1 MCLKLLANRNAW
13 YSVTET
19 ALTFAQLVE
28 RLGGFTPANIESWV
42 FVKSPFTLSHWTMN
56 VVEVLLIVGALWGL
70 RHSVARFKAGESVY
84 LGFWLASV
92 LFMLALEIPVYFP
105 EKLGAPDNALFFIH
119 NEFSV
124 QFFFG
129 RAPLY
134 ILALYPAIM
143 YASFVL
149 VRQAGLFDQR
159 WGALI
164 GALGVGVVHHVFYEI
179 FDHFGPQYGW
189 WTWNYPNFTSSL
201 ASVPVSSMVGFAFV
215 GPIALTLAT
224 QLLVPKSV
232 VAHNA
237 DAKDA
242 SRRIRSFAI
251 GTLLTLGQLLR
262 LTTFSSRGLW
272 AYSKAYLVLFLGVFT
287 GLWLY
292 ALPDYFSAV
301 EGITS
306 QGYPVGSLPYVLGC
320 SGLAIFF
327 LLRER
332 RQFLSRDFA
341 FLISKLDDATLFKR
355 AHVAIPVRVRHNVS
369 DSAASVAEA
378 DVDYKIEVT
387 GLLAI
392 PVTFPKT
399 SI

>member
-1 MCLKLLANRNAW
+1 MCLKLWVNRNAW
-13 YSVTET
+13 CSVTET
-19 ALTFAQLVE
+19 ALTFTQLVE
-28 RLGGFTPANIESWV
+28 RLGGFSPENIASWA
-42 FVKSPFTLSHWTMN
+42 FVKSPLTLSHWTMN
-56 VVEVLLIVGALWGL
+56 VIEVLLILGALWGL
-70 RHSVARFKAGESVY
+70 RHSMARFKAGESIY

-92 LFMLALEIPVYFP
+92 IFMLALEIPVYFP

-201 ASVPVSSMVGFAFV
+201 ASVPVSSMVSFAFV

-232 VAHNA
+232 VVQKTPTMPG
-237 DAKDA
+237 D
-242 SRRIRSFAI
+242 RRVRGFAL
-251 GTLLTLGQLLR
+251 GTLLAGLLTPIIFVMLTLNTWFSVLGINLTPRLEMLASAVLVGGALGLTLRQFLR
-262 LTTFSSRGLW
+262 LTSFSTEGLW
-272 AYSKAYLVLFLGVFT
+272 HYSRAYFALFLSVFS

-292 ALPDYFSAV
+292 ALPDYLVATN
-301 EGITS
+301 GLTP
-306 QGYPVGSLPYVLGC
+306 QGFPVGSLTYVLGC
-320 SGLAIFF
+320 MAFALFF
-327 LLRER
+327 LLRE
-332 RQFLSRDFA
+332 
-341 FLISKLDDATLFKR
+341 KR
-355 AHVAIPVRVRHNVS
+355 
-369 DSAASVAEA
+369 
-378 DVDYKIEVT
+378 
-387 GLLAI
+387 
-392 PVTFPKT
+392 
-399 SI
+399 

>member
-1 MCLKLLANRNAW
+1 MCLKLWVNRNAW
-13 YSVTET
+13 CSVTET
-19 ALTFAQLVE
+19 ALTFTQLVE
-28 RLGGFTPANIESWV
+28 RLGGFSPENIASWA

-56 VVEVLLIVGALWGL
+56 VIEVLLILGALWGL
-70 RHSVARFKAGESVY
+70 RHSMARFKAGESIY

-92 LFMLALEIPVYFP
+92 IFMLALEIPVYFP

-201 ASVPVSSMVGFAFV
+201 ASVPVSSMVSFAFV

-232 VAHNA
+232 VVQKTPTMPG
-237 DAKDA
+237 D
-242 SRRIRSFAI
+242 RRVRGFAL
-251 GTLLTLGQLLR
+251 GTLLAGLLTPIIFVMLTLNTWFSVLGINLTPRLEMLASAVLVGGALGLTLRQFLR
-262 LTTFSSRGLW
+262 LTSFSTEGLW
-272 AYSKAYLVLFLGVFT
+272 HYSRAYFALFLSVFS

-292 ALPDYFSAV
+292 ALPDYLVATN
-301 EGITS
+301 GLTP
-306 QGYPVGSLPYVLGC
+306 QGFPIGSLTYVLGC
-320 SGLAIFF
+320 MAFALFF

-332 RQFLSRDFA
+332 R
-341 FLISKLDDATLFKR
+341 
-355 AHVAIPVRVRHNVS
+355 
-369 DSAASVAEA
+369 
-378 DVDYKIEVT
+378 
-387 GLLAI
+387 
-392 PVTFPKT
+392 
-399 SI
+399 

>member
-1 MCLKLLANRNAW
+1 MCLKLRVNSNAW
-13 YSVTET
+13 CPVTEADA
-19 ALTFAQLVE
+19 ALTFTQLAE
-28 RLGGFTPANIESWV
+28 RLGGFTPQNIESWV

-56 VVEVLLIVGALWGL
+56 VIEVLLLVGALWGL
-70 RHSVARFKAGESVY
+70 RHSMARFKAGESIC

-92 LFMLALEIPVYFP
+92 IFMLALEIPVYFP

-149 VRQAGLFDQR
+149 VRRAGLFDQR

-224 QLLVPKSV
+224 QLLVPKSI
-232 VAHNA
+232 VARNA
-237 DAKDA
+237 HAKDV
-242 SRRIRSFAI
+242 RGQVWRFAL
-251 GTLLTLGQLLR
+251 GTLLAGLLTPVIFVMLTLNTWFNLLGIDLTPTSEMVASVAIVGMALILTVGQLLR
-262 LTTFSSRGLW
+262 LTAFSSQGLLR
-272 AYSKAYLVLFLGVFT
+272 YSKAYLALFLGVFA

-306 QGYPVGSLPYVLGC
+306 EGYPVGSLPYVLGC
-320 SGLAIFF
+320 SGLAAFF

-332 RQFLSRDFA
+332 R
-341 FLISKLDDATLFKR
+341 
-355 AHVAIPVRVRHNVS
+355 
-369 DSAASVAEA
+369 
-378 DVDYKIEVT
+378 
-387 GLLAI
+387 
-392 PVTFPKT
+392 
-399 SI
+399 

>member
-1 MCLKLLANRNAW
+1 MCLKLWVNRNAW
-13 YSVTET
+13 CPVIENVTETET
-19 ALTFAQLVE
+19 ALTFTQLVE
-28 RLGGFTPANIESWV
+28 RLGGFTPQNIESWA
-42 FVKSPFTLSHWTMN
+42 FVKSPLTLSHWTMN

-70 RHSVARFKAGESVY
+70 RHSIARFKAGESVY

-143 YASFVL
+143 YAAFVL

-224 QLLVPKSV
+224 QLFVPKSV
-232 VAHNA
+232 VADKGHA
-237 DAKDA
+237 EAA
-242 SRRIRSFAI
+242 SRRVRRFAL
-251 GTLLTLGQLLR
+251 GTLLAGLLTPVILVLLTLDTWFSLLGIEMTPRSEIVASVAIVGTALLITLGQFLR

-272 AYSKAYLVLFLGVFT
+272 AYSKAYLALFLGVFA

-306 QGYPVGSLPYVLGC
+306 EGYPVGSLPYLLGC
-320 SGLAIFF
+320 SALAIFF

-332 RQFLSRDFA
+332 R
-341 FLISKLDDATLFKR
+341 
-355 AHVAIPVRVRHNVS
+355 
-369 DSAASVAEA
+369 
-378 DVDYKIEVT
+378 
-387 GLLAI
+387 
-392 PVTFPKT
+392 
-399 SI
+399 

>member
-1 MCLKLLANRNAW
+1 
-13 YSVTET
+13 
-19 ALTFAQLVE
+19 
-28 RLGGFTPANIESWV
+28 
-42 FVKSPFTLSHWTMN
+42 WTMN
-56 VVEVLLIVGALWGL
+56 VIEVLLILGALWGL
-70 RHSVARFKAGESVY
+70 RHSMAHFKAGESVY

-92 LFMLALEIPVYFP
+92 IFMLALEIPVYFP

-159 WGALI
+159 GGALI

-201 ASVPVSSMVGFAFV
+201 ASVPVSSMVSFAFV

-232 VAHNA
+232 VTQ
-237 DAKDA
+237 DAQTKPE
-242 SRRIRSFAI
+242 SRRVRGFVL
-251 GTLLTLGQLLR
+251 GTLLAGLLTPIIFVLLTLNTWFSVLGIDLTPRLEMLASVAIVGTALGLTLRQFLR
-262 LTTFSSRGLW
+262 LTTFSTQGLW
-272 AYSKAYLVLFLGVFT
+272 RYSRAYFALFLSVFS
-287 GLWLY
+287 GLWFY
-292 ALPDYFSAV
+292 ALPNYLSATD
-301 EGITS
+301 GLTP
-306 QGYPVGSLPYVLGC
+306 QGFPVGSLAYVLGC
-320 SGLAIFF
+320 MAFALFF
-327 LLRER
+327 LLRE
-332 RQFLSRDFA
+332 
-341 FLISKLDDATLFKR
+341 K
-355 AHVAIPVRVRHNVS
+355 H
-369 DSAASVAEA
+369 
-378 DVDYKIEVT
+378 
-387 GLLAI
+387 
-392 PVTFPKT
+392 
-399 SI
+399 

>member
-1 MCLKLLANRNAW
+1 MCLKLWVNSNARCP
-13 YSVTET
+13 VTEADA
-19 ALTFAQLVE
+19 ALTFTQLVE
-28 RLGGFTPANIESWV
+28 RLGGFTPQNIESWV

-56 VVEVLLIVGALWGL
+56 VIEVLLIVGALWGL
-70 RHSVARFKAGESVY
+70 RHSMARFKAGESVY

-92 LFMLALEIPVYFP
+92 IFMLALEIPVYFP
-105 EKLGAPDNALFFIH
+105 EKLGAPNNAVFFIH

-149 VRQAGLFDQR
+149 VRRAGLFDQR
-159 WGALI
+159 WGTLI

-224 QLLVPKSV
+224 QLLVPKSID
-232 VAHNA
+232 ARNA
-237 DAKDA
+237 QAQGA
-242 SRRIRSFAI
+242 RGQVWRFAL
-251 GTLLTLGQLLR
+251 GTLLAGLLTPIIFVMLTLNTWFNLLGIDLTPTSEMAASVATVGISLVLTVDQLLR
-262 LTTFSSRGLW
+262 LTVFSSRGLLG
-272 AYSKAYLVLFLGVFT
+272 YSKAYLALFLGVFA

-306 QGYPVGSLPYVLGC
+306 EGYPVGSLPYVLGC
-320 SGLAIFF
+320 SGLAVFF

-332 RQFLSRDFA
+332 R
-341 FLISKLDDATLFKR
+341 
-355 AHVAIPVRVRHNVS
+355 
-369 DSAASVAEA
+369 
-378 DVDYKIEVT
+378 
-387 GLLAI
+387 
-392 PVTFPKT
+392 
-399 SI
+399 

>member
-1 MCLKLLANRNAW
+1 MCLKLWVNSNAW
-13 YSVTET
+13 CPVTEADV
-19 ALTFAQLVE
+19 ALTFTQLVE
-28 RLGGFTPANIESWV
+28 RLGGFTPQNVESWV

-56 VVEVLLIVGALWGL
+56 VIEVLLIVGALWGL
-70 RHSVARFKAGESVY
+70 RHSMARFKAGESVY

-92 LFMLALEIPVYFP
+92 IFMLALEIPVYFP

-149 VRQAGLFDQR
+149 VRRAGLFDQR

-224 QLLVPKSV
+224 QLLVPKSI
-232 VAHNA
+232 VARNA
-237 DAKDA
+237 HAKDV
-242 SRRIRSFAI
+242 RGQVWRFAL
-251 GTLLTLGQLLR
+251 GTLLAGLLTPVIFVMLTLNTWFNLLGIDLTPTSEMVASVAIVGMALLLTVRQLLR
-262 LTTFSSRGLW
+262 LTAFSSQGLLS
-272 AYSKAYLVLFLGVFT
+272 YSKAYLALFLGVFT

-301 EGITS
+301 EGVTS
-306 QGYPVGSLPYVLGC
+306 EGYPVGSLPYVLGC
-320 SGLAIFF
+320 SGLAAFF

-332 RQFLSRDFA
+332 R
-341 FLISKLDDATLFKR
+341 
-355 AHVAIPVRVRHNVS
+355 
-369 DSAASVAEA
+369 
-378 DVDYKIEVT
+378 
-387 GLLAI
+387 
-392 PVTFPKT
+392 
-399 SI
+399 

>member
-1 MCLKLLANRNAW
+1 M
-13 YSVTET
+13 TET
-19 ALTFAQLVE
+19 ALTFTQLVE
-28 RLGGFTPANIESWV
+28 RLGGFHPENIESWA

-56 VVEVLLIVGALWGL
+56 VIEVLLIVGALWGL
-70 RHSVARFKAGESVY
+70 RHSMARFKAGESIY

-92 LFMLALEIPVYFP
+92 IFMLALEIPVYFP

-201 ASVPVSSMVGFAFV
+201 ASVPVSSMVSFAFV

-232 VAHNA
+232 VVQKTPTMPG
-237 DAKDA
+237 D
-242 SRRIRSFAI
+242 RRVRGFAL
-251 GTLLTLGQLLR
+251 GTLLAGLLTPIIFVMLTLNTWFSVLGINLTPRLEMLASAVLVGGALGLTLRQFLR
-262 LTTFSSRGLW
+262 LTSFSTEGLW
-272 AYSKAYLVLFLGVFT
+272 HYSRAYFALFLSVFS

-292 ALPDYFSAV
+292 ALPDYLVATN
-301 EGITS
+301 GLTP
-306 QGYPVGSLPYVLGC
+306 QGFPIGSLTYVLGC
-320 SGLAIFF
+320 MAFALFF
-327 LLRER
+327 LLRE
-332 RQFLSRDFA
+332 
-341 FLISKLDDATLFKR
+341 KR
-355 AHVAIPVRVRHNVS
+355 
-369 DSAASVAEA
+369 
-378 DVDYKIEVT
+378 
-387 GLLAI
+387 
-392 PVTFPKT
+392 
-399 SI
+399 

>member
-1 MCLKLLANRNAW
+1 MCLKLWVNSNAW
-13 YSVTET
+13 CPVTEADA
-19 ALTFAQLVE
+19 ALTFTQLVE
-28 RLGGFTPANIESWV
+28 RLGGFTPQNVESWV

-56 VVEVLLIVGALWGL
+56 VIEVLLIVGALWGL
-70 RHSVARFKAGESVY
+70 RHSMARFKAGESVY

-92 LFMLALEIPVYFP
+92 IFMLALEIPVYFP

-149 VRQAGLFDQR
+149 VRRAGLFDQR

-189 WTWNYPNFTSSL
+189 WTWNYPNFTASL

-224 QLLVPKSV
+224 QLLIPKSI
-232 VAHNA
+232 VARNA
-237 DAKDA
+237 HAKDV
-242 SRRIRSFAI
+242 RGQVWRFAL
-251 GTLLTLGQLLR
+251 GTLLAGLLTPVIFVMLTLNTWFNLLGIDLTPTSEMVASVAIVGMALILTVGQLLR
-262 LTTFSSRGLW
+262 LTAFSSQGLLR
-272 AYSKAYLVLFLGVFT
+272 YSKAYLALFLGVFA

-306 QGYPVGSLPYVLGC
+306 EGYPVGSLPYVLGC
-320 SGLAIFF
+320 SGLAAFF

-332 RQFLSRDFA
+332 R
-341 FLISKLDDATLFKR
+341 
-355 AHVAIPVRVRHNVS
+355 
-369 DSAASVAEA
+369 
-378 DVDYKIEVT
+378 
-387 GLLAI
+387 
-392 PVTFPKT
+392 
-399 SI
+399 

>member
-1 MCLKLLANRNAW
+1 MCLKLWVNRNAW
-13 YSVTET
+13 CSVTET
-19 ALTFAQLVE
+19 ALTFTQLVE
-28 RLGGFTPANIESWV
+28 RLGGFHPENIESWA

-56 VVEVLLIVGALWGL
+56 VIEVLLIVGALWGL
-70 RHSVARFKAGESVY
+70 RHSMARFKAGESIY

-92 LFMLALEIPVYFP
+92 IFMLALEIPVYFP

-201 ASVPVSSMVGFAFV
+201 ASVPVSSMVSFAFV

-232 VAHNA
+232 VVQKTPTMPG
-237 DAKDA
+237 D
-242 SRRIRSFAI
+242 RRVRGFAL
-251 GTLLTLGQLLR
+251 GTLLAGLLTPIIFVMLTLNTWFSVLGINLTPRLEMLASAVLVGGALGLTLRQFLR
-262 LTTFSSRGLW
+262 LTSFSTEGLW
-272 AYSKAYLVLFLGVFT
+272 HYSRAYFALFLSVFS

-292 ALPDYFSAV
+292 ALPDYLVATN
-301 EGITS
+301 GLTP
-306 QGYPVGSLPYVLGC
+306 QGFPVGSLTYVLGC
-320 SGLAIFF
+320 MAFALFF
-327 LLRER
+327 LLRE
-332 RQFLSRDFA
+332 
-341 FLISKLDDATLFKR
+341 KR
-355 AHVAIPVRVRHNVS
+355 
-369 DSAASVAEA
+369 
-378 DVDYKIEVT
+378 
-387 GLLAI
+387 
-392 PVTFPKT
+392 
-399 SI
+399 

>member
-1 MCLKLLANRNAW
+1 MCLKLWVNRNAW
-13 YSVTET
+13 CSVTET
-19 ALTFAQLVE
+19 ALTFTQLVE
-28 RLGGFTPANIESWV
+28 RLGGFHPENIESWA

-56 VVEVLLIVGALWGL
+56 VIEVLLILGALWGL
-70 RHSVARFKAGESVY
+70 RHSMARFKAGESIY

-92 LFMLALEIPVYFP
+92 IFMLALEIPVYFP

-201 ASVPVSSMVGFAFV
+201 ASVPVSSMVSFAFV

-232 VAHNA
+232 VVQKTPTMPG
-237 DAKDA
+237 D
-242 SRRIRSFAI
+242 RRVRGFAL
-251 GTLLTLGQLLR
+251 GTLLAGLLTPIIFVMLTLNTWFSVLGINLTPRLEMLASAVLVGGALGLTLRQFLR
-262 LTTFSSRGLW
+262 LTSFSTEGLW
-272 AYSKAYLVLFLGVFT
+272 HYSRAYFALFLSVFS

-292 ALPDYFSAV
+292 ALPDYLVATN
-301 EGITS
+301 GLTP
-306 QGYPVGSLPYVLGC
+306 QGFPVGSLTYVLVC
-320 SGLAIFF
+320 MAFALFF
-327 LLRER
+327 LLRE
-332 RQFLSRDFA
+332 
-341 FLISKLDDATLFKR
+341 KR
-355 AHVAIPVRVRHNVS
+355 
-369 DSAASVAEA
+369 
-378 DVDYKIEVT
+378 
-387 GLLAI
+387 
-392 PVTFPKT
+392 
-399 SI
+399 

>member
-1 MCLKLLANRNAW
+1 MCLKLWVNSNAW
-13 YSVTET
+13 CPVTEADA
-19 ALTFAQLVE
+19 ALTFTQLVE
-28 RLGGFTPANIESWV
+28 RLGGFTPQNVESWV

-56 VVEVLLIVGALWGL
+56 VIEVLLIVGALWGL
-70 RHSVARFKAGESVY
+70 RHSMARFKAGESVY

-92 LFMLALEIPVYFP
+92 IFMLALEIPVYFP

-149 VRQAGLFDQR
+149 VRRAGLFDQR

-224 QLLVPKSV
+224 QLLVPKSI
-232 VAHNA
+232 VARNA
-237 DAKDA
+237 HAKDV
-242 SRRIRSFAI
+242 RGQVWRFAL
-251 GTLLTLGQLLR
+251 GTLLAGLLTPVIFVMLTLNTWFSLLGIDLTPTSEMVASVAIVGMALLLTVRQLLR
-262 LTTFSSRGLW
+262 LTAFSSQGLLS
-272 AYSKAYLVLFLGVFT
+272 YSKAYLALFLGVFT

-301 EGITS
+301 EGVTS
-306 QGYPVGSLPYVLGC
+306 EGYPVGSLPYVLGC
-320 SGLAIFF
+320 SGLAAFF

-332 RQFLSRDFA
+332 R
-341 FLISKLDDATLFKR
+341 
-355 AHVAIPVRVRHNVS
+355 
-369 DSAASVAEA
+369 
-378 DVDYKIEVT
+378 
-387 GLLAI
+387 
-392 PVTFPKT
+392 
-399 SI
+399 

>member
-1 MCLKLLANRNAW
+1 
-13 YSVTET
+13 
-19 ALTFAQLVE
+19 
-28 RLGGFTPANIESWV
+28 
-42 FVKSPFTLSHWTMN
+42 
-56 VVEVLLIVGALWGL
+56 
-70 RHSVARFKAGESVY
+70 
-84 LGFWLASV
+84 
-92 LFMLALEIPVYFP
+92 
-105 EKLGAPDNALFFIH
+105 
-119 NEFSV
+119 
-124 QFFFG
+124 
-129 RAPLY
+129 
-134 ILALYPAIM
+134 
-143 YASFVL
+143 
-149 VRQAGLFDQR
+149 
-159 WGALI
+159 
-164 GALGVGVVHHVFYEI
+164 
-179 FDHFGPQYGW
+179 
-189 WTWNYPNFTSSL
+189 
-201 ASVPVSSMVGFAFV
+201 V

-251 GTLLTLGQLLR
+251 GTLLAGILTPVIFVLLTVNTWFSLLGIELTPRSEMVASVVTVGMAFVLTLVQLLR

-272 AYSKAYLVLFLGVFT
+272 AYSKAYLTLFLGVFI

-320 SGLAIFF
+320 SGFAAFF

>member
-1 MCLKLLANRNAW
+1 MCLKLWVNRNAW
-13 YSVTET
+13 CSVTET
-19 ALTFAQLVE
+19 ALTFTQLVE
-28 RLGGFTPANIESWV
+28 RLGGFSPENIASWA

-56 VVEVLLIVGALWGL
+56 VIEVLLILGALWGL
-70 RHSVARFKAGESVY
+70 RHSMARFKAGESIY

-92 LFMLALEIPVYFP
+92 IFMLALEIPVYFP

-201 ASVPVSSMVGFAFV
+201 ASVPVSSMVSFAFV

-232 VAHNA
+232 VVQKTPTMPG
-237 DAKDA
+237 D
-242 SRRIRSFAI
+242 RRVRGFAL
-251 GTLLTLGQLLR
+251 GTLLAGLLTPIIFVMLTLNTWFSVLGINLTPRLEMLASAVLVGGALGLTLRQFLR
-262 LTTFSSRGLW
+262 LTSFSTEGLW
-272 AYSKAYLVLFLGVFT
+272 HYSRAYFALFLSVFS

-292 ALPDYFSAV
+292 ALPDYLVATN
-301 EGITS
+301 GLTP
-306 QGYPVGSLPYVLGC
+306 QGFPIGSLTYVLGC
-320 SGLAIFF
+320 MAFALFF
-327 LLRER
+327 LLRE
-332 RQFLSRDFA
+332 
-341 FLISKLDDATLFKR
+341 KR
-355 AHVAIPVRVRHNVS
+355 
-369 DSAASVAEA
+369 
-378 DVDYKIEVT
+378 
-387 GLLAI
+387 
-392 PVTFPKT
+392 
-399 SI
+399 

>member
-1 MCLKLLANRNAW
+1 MTET
-13 YSVTET
+13 VTEAET
-19 ALTFAQLVE
+19 ALTFTQLVE
-28 RLGGFTPANIESWV
+28 RLGGFTPQNIESWA

-56 VVEVLLIVGALWGL
+56 VIEVLLIVGALCGL
-70 RHSVARFKAGESVY
+70 RHSIARFKAGESVY
-84 LGFWLASV
+84 LGFWLASAI
-92 LFMLALEIPVYFP
+92 FMLALEIPVYFP

-149 VRQAGLFDQR
+149 VRQTGLFDQR
-159 WGALI
+159 WGAVI

-232 VAHNA
+232 VADNG

-242 SRRIRSFAI
+242 SRRVRRFAL
-251 GTLLTLGQLLR
+251 GTLLAGLLTPVIFVLLTLNTWFSLLGIELTPRSEMVASVVTVGMALLLTVGQLLR
-262 LTTFSSRGLW
+262 LTTFSSRALW
-272 AYSKAYLVLFLGVFT
+272 AYSKAYLALFLVVFAA
-287 GLWLY
+287 LWLY

-301 EGITS
+301 EGINA

-332 RQFLSRDFA
+332 R
-341 FLISKLDDATLFKR
+341 
-355 AHVAIPVRVRHNVS
+355 
-369 DSAASVAEA
+369 
-378 DVDYKIEVT
+378 
-387 GLLAI
+387 
-392 PVTFPKT
+392 
-399 SI
+399 

>member
-1 MCLKLLANRNAW
+1 MCLKLWVNRNAW
-13 YSVTET
+13 CSVTET
-19 ALTFAQLVE
+19 ALTFTQLVE
-28 RLGGFTPANIESWV
+28 RLGGFSPENIASWA

-56 VVEVLLIVGALWGL
+56 VIEVLLILGALWGL
-70 RHSVARFKAGESVY
+70 RHSMARFKAGESIY

-92 LFMLALEIPVYFP
+92 IFMLALEIPVYFP

-201 ASVPVSSMVGFAFV
+201 ASVPVSSMVSFAFV

-232 VAHNA
+232 VVQKTPTMPG
-237 DAKDA
+237 D
-242 SRRIRSFAI
+242 RRVRGFAL
-251 GTLLTLGQLLR
+251 GTLLAGLLTPIIFVMLTLNTWFSVLGINLTPRLEMLASAVLVGGALGLTLRQFLR
-262 LTTFSSRGLW
+262 LTSFSTEGLW
-272 AYSKAYLVLFLGVFT
+272 HYSRAYFALFLSVFS

-292 ALPDYFSAV
+292 ALPDYLVATN
-301 EGITS
+301 GLTP
-306 QGYPVGSLPYVLGC
+306 QGFPVGSLTYVLGC
-320 SGLAIFF
+320 MAFALFF
-327 LLRER
+327 LLRE
-332 RQFLSRDFA
+332 
-341 FLISKLDDATLFKR
+341 KR
-355 AHVAIPVRVRHNVS
+355 
-369 DSAASVAEA
+369 
-378 DVDYKIEVT
+378 
-387 GLLAI
+387 
-392 PVTFPKT
+392 
-399 SI
+399 

>member
-1 MCLKLLANRNAW
+1 M
-13 YSVTET
+13 TET
-19 ALTFAQLVE
+19 ALTFTQLVE
-28 RLGGFTPANIESWV
+28 RLGGFTPQNIESWA
-42 FVKSPFTLSHWTMN
+42 FVKNPFTLSHWTMN

-70 RHSVARFKAGESVY
+70 RHSMARFKAGESVY

-92 LFMLALEIPVYFP
+92 IFMLALEIPVYFP
-105 EKLGAPDNALFFIH
+105 EKLGAPNNALFFIH

-149 VRQAGLFDQR
+149 VRQAGLFEQR
-159 WGALI
+159 WGTVM

-232 VAHNA
+232 AAHNA

-242 SRRIRSFAI
+242 SRRVRRFAL
-251 GTLLTLGQLLR
+251 GTLLAGLLTPVIFVMLTLNTWFNLLGIDLTPTSEMVASVAIVGMALLLTVGQLLR
-262 LTTFSSRGLW
+262 LTAFSSQGLLS
-272 AYSKAYLVLFLGVFT
+272 YSKAYLALFLGVFT

-301 EGITS
+301 EGVTS
-306 QGYPVGSLPYVLGC
+306 EGYPVGSLPYVLGC
-320 SGLAIFF
+320 SGLAAFF

-332 RQFLSRDFA
+332 R
-341 FLISKLDDATLFKR
+341 
-355 AHVAIPVRVRHNVS
+355 
-369 DSAASVAEA
+369 
-378 DVDYKIEVT
+378 
-387 GLLAI
+387 
-392 PVTFPKT
+392 
-399 SI
+399 

>member
-1 MCLKLLANRNAW
+1 M
-13 YSVTET
+13 TET
-19 ALTFAQLVE
+19 ALTFTQLVE
-28 RLGGFTPANIESWV
+28 RLGGFTPQNIESWA
-42 FVKSPFTLSHWTMN
+42 FVKNPFTLSHWTMN

-70 RHSVARFKAGESVY
+70 RHSIGRFKAGESVY

-92 LFMLALEIPVYFP
+92 IFMLALEIPVYFP

-143 YASFVL
+143 YASFAL
-149 VRQAGLFDQR
+149 VRQAGLFEQR
-159 WGALI
+159 WGTVM

-224 QLLVPKSV
+224 QLLVPKSI
-232 VAHNA
+232 VARNA
-237 DAKDA
+237 HAKDV
-242 SRRIRSFAI
+242 RGQVWRFAL
-251 GTLLTLGQLLR
+251 GTLLAGLLTPVIFVMLTLNTWFNLLGIDLTPTSEMVASVAIVGMALLLTVGQLLR
-262 LTTFSSRGLW
+262 LTAFSSQGLLS
-272 AYSKAYLVLFLGVFT
+272 YSKAYLALFLGVFT

-301 EGITS
+301 EGVTS
-306 QGYPVGSLPYVLGC
+306 EGYPVGSLPYVLGC
-320 SGLAIFF
+320 SGLAAFF

-332 RQFLSRDFA
+332 R
-341 FLISKLDDATLFKR
+341 
-355 AHVAIPVRVRHNVS
+355 
-369 DSAASVAEA
+369 
-378 DVDYKIEVT
+378 
-387 GLLAI
+387 
-392 PVTFPKT
+392 
-399 SI
+399 

>member
-1 MCLKLLANRNAW
+1 MCLKLLANLNTW
-13 YSVTET
+13 CSVTET
-19 ALTFAQLVE
+19 ALTFTQLVE
-28 RLGGFTPANIESWV
+28 RLGGFDPENIESWA
-42 FVKSPFTLSHWTMN
+42 FIKSPFTLSHWTMN
-56 VVEVLLIVGALWGL
+56 VIEVLLILGALWGL
-70 RHSVARFKAGESVY
+70 RHSVTRFKAGESIY

-92 LFMLALEIPVYFP
+92 IFMLALEIPVYFP

-149 VRQAGLFDQR
+149 VRQAGLFDQQ
-159 WGALI
+159 WGTLI

-201 ASVPVSSMVGFAFV
+201 ASVPVSSMVSFAFV

-232 VAHNA
+232 LTQNA
-237 DAKDA
+237 PAMPGN
-242 SRRIRSFAI
+242 RRVRGFAL
-251 GTLLTLGQLLR
+251 GTLLAGLLTPIIFVLLTLNTWFTVLGIDLTPRLEMLASVAIVGTAAGLTLRQFLR
-262 LTTFSSRGLW
+262 LTSFSTEGLW
-272 AYSKAYLVLFLGVFT
+272 RYSRAYFVLFLSVFF

-292 ALPDYFSAV
+292 ALPDYLAAT
-301 EGITS
+301 EGLTK
-306 QGYPVGSLPYVLGC
+306 QGLPIGSLPYVMGC
-320 SGLAIFF
+320 MVFALFF
-327 LLRER
+327 LFRTR
-332 RQFLSRDFA
+332 R
-341 FLISKLDDATLFKR
+341 
-355 AHVAIPVRVRHNVS
+355 
-369 DSAASVAEA
+369 
-378 DVDYKIEVT
+378 
-387 GLLAI
+387 
-392 PVTFPKT
+392 
-399 SI
+399 

>member
-1 MCLKLLANRNAW
+1 M
-13 YSVTET
+13 
-19 ALTFAQLVE
+19 
-28 RLGGFTPANIESWV
+28 
-42 FVKSPFTLSHWTMN
+42 
-56 VVEVLLIVGALWGL
+56 
-70 RHSVARFKAGESVY
+70 
-84 LGFWLASV
+84 
-92 LFMLALEIPVYFP
+92 
-105 EKLGAPDNALFFIH
+105 
-119 NEFSV
+119 

-143 YASFVL
+143 YASFAL

-159 WGALI
+159 WGAFT

-232 VAHNA
+232 VADNS

-242 SRRIRSFAI
+242 SRRLRGFAL
-251 GTLLTLGQLLR
+251 GTLLAGLLTPVIFVLLTLNTWFNLLGIDLTPRSEMVASVAIVGMALLLTVGQLLR

-272 AYSKAYLVLFLGVFT
+272 VYSKAYLALFLCVFT

-320 SGLAIFF
+320 SGFAAFF

-332 RQFLSRDFA
+332 R
-341 FLISKLDDATLFKR
+341 
-355 AHVAIPVRVRHNVS
+355 
-369 DSAASVAEA
+369 
-378 DVDYKIEVT
+378 
-387 GLLAI
+387 
-392 PVTFPKT
+392 
-399 SI
+399 

>member
-1 MCLKLLANRNAW
+1 MCLKLWVNRNAW
-13 YSVTET
+13 CSVTET
-19 ALTFAQLVE
+19 ALTFTQLVE
-28 RLGGFTPANIESWV
+28 RLGGFSPENIASWA

-56 VVEVLLIVGALWGL
+56 VIEVLLILGALWGL
-70 RHSVARFKAGESVY
+70 RHSMARFKAGESIY

-92 LFMLALEIPVYFP
+92 IFMLALEIPVYFP

-201 ASVPVSSMVGFAFV
+201 ASVPVSSMVSFAFV
-215 GPIALTLAT
+215 GPIALTLAS

-232 VAHNA
+232 VVQKTPTMPG
-237 DAKDA
+237 D
-242 SRRIRSFAI
+242 RRVRGFAL
-251 GTLLTLGQLLR
+251 GTLLAGLLTPIIFVMLTLNTWFSVLGINLTPRLEMLASAVLVGGALGLTLRQFLR
-262 LTTFSSRGLW
+262 LTSFSTEGLW
-272 AYSKAYLVLFLGVFT
+272 HYSRAYFALFLSVFS

-292 ALPDYFSAV
+292 ALPDYLVATN
-301 EGITS
+301 GLTP
-306 QGYPVGSLPYVLGC
+306 QGFPVGSLTYVLGC
-320 SGLAIFF
+320 MAFALFF
-327 LLRER
+327 LLRE
-332 RQFLSRDFA
+332 
-341 FLISKLDDATLFKR
+341 KR
-355 AHVAIPVRVRHNVS
+355 
-369 DSAASVAEA
+369 
-378 DVDYKIEVT
+378 
-387 GLLAI
+387 
-392 PVTFPKT
+392 
-399 SI
+399 

>member
-1 MCLKLLANRNAW
+1 MCLKLWVNRNAW
-13 YSVTET
+13 CSVTET
-19 ALTFAQLVE
+19 ALTFTQLVE
-28 RLGGFTPANIESWV
+28 RLGGFHPENIESWA
-42 FVKSPFTLSHWTMN
+42 FVKSPLTLSHWTMN
-56 VVEVLLIVGALWGL
+56 VIEVLLIVGALWGL
-70 RHSVARFKAGESVY
+70 RHSMARFKAGESIY

-92 LFMLALEIPVYFP
+92 IFMLALEIPVYFP

-201 ASVPVSSMVGFAFV
+201 ASVPVSSMVSFAFV

-232 VAHNA
+232 VVQKTPTMPG
-237 DAKDA
+237 D
-242 SRRIRSFAI
+242 RRVRGFAL
-251 GTLLTLGQLLR
+251 GTLLAGLLTPIIFVMLTLNTWFSVLGINLTPRLEMLASAVLVGGALGLTLRQFLR
-262 LTTFSSRGLW
+262 LTSFSTEGLW
-272 AYSKAYLVLFLGVFT
+272 HYSRAYFALFLSVFS

-292 ALPDYFSAV
+292 ALPDYLVATN
-301 EGITS
+301 GLTP
-306 QGYPVGSLPYVLGC
+306 QGFPVGSLTYVLGC
-320 SGLAIFF
+320 MAFALFF
-327 LLRER
+327 LLRE
-332 RQFLSRDFA
+332 
-341 FLISKLDDATLFKR
+341 KR
-355 AHVAIPVRVRHNVS
+355 
-369 DSAASVAEA
+369 
-378 DVDYKIEVT
+378 
-387 GLLAI
+387 
-392 PVTFPKT
+392 
-399 SI
+399 

>member
-1 MCLKLLANRNAW
+1 M
-13 YSVTET
+13 TET
-19 ALTFAQLVE
+19 ALTFTQLVE
-28 RLGGFTPANIESWV
+28 RLGGFTPQNIESWV

-70 RHSVARFKAGESVY
+70 RHSVVRFKAGEPVY

-92 LFMLALEIPVYFP
+92 IFMLALEIPVYFP

-143 YASFVL
+143 YASFAL

-159 WGALI
+159 WGALM

-232 VAHNA
+232 VADNS

-242 SRRIRSFAI
+242 SPRLRGFAL
-251 GTLLTLGQLLR
+251 GTLLAGLLTPVIFVLLTLNTWFNLLGIDLTPRSEMVASVAIVGMALLLTVGQLLR

-272 AYSKAYLVLFLGVFT
+272 AYSKAYLALFLCVFT

-292 ALPDYFSAV
+292 ALPDYFSAF
-301 EGITS
+301 EGITAH
-306 QGYPVGSLPYVLGC
+306 GYPVGSLPYVLGC

-332 RQFLSRDFA
+332 R
-341 FLISKLDDATLFKR
+341 
-355 AHVAIPVRVRHNVS
+355 
-369 DSAASVAEA
+369 
-378 DVDYKIEVT
+378 
-387 GLLAI
+387 
-392 PVTFPKT
+392 
-399 SI
+399 

>member
-1 MCLKLLANRNAW
+1 MCLKLWVNSNARCP
-13 YSVTET
+13 VTEADA
-19 ALTFAQLVE
+19 ALTFSQLVE
-28 RLGGFTPANIESWV
+28 RLGGFTPQNIESWV

-56 VVEVLLIVGALWGL
+56 VIEVLLIVGALWGL
-70 RHSVARFKAGESVY
+70 RHSMARFKAGESVY

-92 LFMLALEIPVYFP
+92 IFMLALEIPVYFP
-105 EKLGAPDNALFFIH
+105 EKLGAPNNAVFFIH

-149 VRQAGLFDQR
+149 VRRAGLFDQR
-159 WGALI
+159 WGTLI

-224 QLLVPKSV
+224 QLLVPKSID
-232 VAHNA
+232 ARNA
-237 DAKDA
+237 QAQGA
-242 SRRIRSFAI
+242 RGQVWRFAL
-251 GTLLTLGQLLR
+251 GTLLAGLLTPIIFVMLTLNTWFNLLGIDLTPTSEMAASVATVGISLVLTVDQLLR
-262 LTTFSSRGLW
+262 LTVFSSRGLLG
-272 AYSKAYLVLFLGVFT
+272 YSKAYLALFLGVFA

-306 QGYPVGSLPYVLGC
+306 EGYPVGSLPYVLGC
-320 SGLAIFF
+320 SGLAVFF

-332 RQFLSRDFA
+332 R
-341 FLISKLDDATLFKR
+341 
-355 AHVAIPVRVRHNVS
+355 
-369 DSAASVAEA
+369 
-378 DVDYKIEVT
+378 
-387 GLLAI
+387 
-392 PVTFPKT
+392 
-399 SI
+399 

>member
-1 MCLKLLANRNAW
+1 MCLKLWVNRNAW
-13 YSVTET
+13 CSVTET
-19 ALTFAQLVE
+19 ALTFTQLVE
-28 RLGGFTPANIESWV
+28 RLGGFTPENIASWA

-56 VVEVLLIVGALWGL
+56 VIEVLLILGALWGL
-70 RHSVARFKAGESVY
+70 RHSMARFKAGESIY

-92 LFMLALEIPVYFP
+92 IFMLALEIPVYFP

-201 ASVPVSSMVGFAFV
+201 ASVPVSSMVSFAFV

-232 VAHNA
+232 VVQKTPTMPG
-237 DAKDA
+237 D
-242 SRRIRSFAI
+242 RRVRGFAL
-251 GTLLTLGQLLR
+251 GTLLAGLLTPIIFVMLTLNTWFSVLGINLTPRLEMLASAVLVGGALGLTLRQFLR
-262 LTTFSSRGLW
+262 LTSFSTEGLW
-272 AYSKAYLVLFLGVFT
+272 HYSRAYFALFLSVFS

-292 ALPDYFSAV
+292 ALPDYLVATN
-301 EGITS
+301 GLTP
-306 QGYPVGSLPYVLGC
+306 QGFPVGSLTYVLGC
-320 SGLAIFF
+320 MAFALFF
-327 LLRER
+327 LLRE
-332 RQFLSRDFA
+332 
-341 FLISKLDDATLFKR
+341 KR
-355 AHVAIPVRVRHNVS
+355 
-369 DSAASVAEA
+369 
-378 DVDYKIEVT
+378 
-387 GLLAI
+387 
-392 PVTFPKT
+392 
-399 SI
+399 